1 MVNSNRKF
9 LLLLVAIAGCGGGGG
24 AAADST
30 GTGVAS
36 RTLAIEPSA
45 VIGAERGMILGLHL
59 GMTEDSV
66 RKLLGEPLRS
76 GSENGDSV
84 TRTILE
90 FPMGTLKLAGPKG
103 VVEFLCGGDDC
114 RTIDGVGIG
123 DSLDVLL
130 GTYGPTPPRGP
141 AESPEALDYRLGV
154 TDCNLTFTLASGR
167 VTSLE
172 LGCADRSPASSP

>member
-1 MVNSNRKF
+1 MRKLSF
-9 LLLLVAIAGCGGGGG
+9 ILLATLGCGGGGG
-24 AAADST
+24 SAADST
-30 GTGVAS
+30 GTGIAS

-45 VIGAERGMILGLHL
+45 VIGAERGMVLGIHI

-66 RKLLGEPLRS
+66 RKLLGDPLRS
-76 GSENGDSV
+76 GVEFADSAAQ
-84 TRTILE
+84 TALE
-90 FPMGTLKLAGPKG
+90 FPMGTLRIAGTKG
-103 VVEFLCGGDDC
+103 VVNFLCGGDDC
-114 RTIDGVGIG
+114 RTADGVGIG

-141 AESPEALDYRLGV
+141 AESPEALDYRLGT

-172 LGCADRSPASSP
+172 LGCAAR